1 VLTGSSL
8 RSRWTL
14 VVAVA
19 ASAVLLTGTVLFL
32 RRGGSPSPAA
42 AHASPSEL
50 PSADPSPVPTG
61 AISVLPASS
70 PAPQTTPPRPR
81 PRPATAPASTAPA
94 TPDRKPPATLGPN
107 LSLGAGS
114 DGSTKAGGTR
124 FRDVR
129 DGNRATFW
137 SPEGPTGEISIKS
150 DTPVTLSR
158 VIIRGAAGGGAIQAW
173 RLSDHDT
180 GDALASGTG
189 AGSIAFAPRRLRKIT
204 FEILR
209 ADGTPRV
216 AEFETYGG

>member
-70 PAPQTTPPRPR
+70 PAPQTTPPRPK
-81 PRPATAPASTAPA
+81 PRPAT
-94 TPDRKPPATLGPN
+94 
-107 LSLGAGS
+107 
-114 DGSTKAGGTR
+114 
-124 FRDVR
+124 
-129 DGNRATFW
+129 RATFW
-137 SPEGPTGEISIKS
+137 SPEGPTGEISIKY